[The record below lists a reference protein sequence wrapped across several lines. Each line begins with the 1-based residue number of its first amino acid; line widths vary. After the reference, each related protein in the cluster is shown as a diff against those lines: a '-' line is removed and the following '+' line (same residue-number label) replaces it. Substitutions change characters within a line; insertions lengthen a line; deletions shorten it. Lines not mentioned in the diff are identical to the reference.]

1 MVGYAT
7 VNEGKQSMMNI
18 KPVHAAVGDVFG
30 DKTVFSVPKYQRGY
44 AWDSDS
50 VQDFISDVDICYRS
64 RVNGGH
70 REHFLGGVLSIKN
83 DIEGV
88 ANAVHYQLV
97 DGQQRITT
105 IVLFGYALM
114 EVFGEL
120 AELLDDLELKR
131 RVEHYVKNL
140 KASFV
145 AHEQVVNRV
154 VTNANVLTL
163 SKKDESYFRGL
174 LGGNDPGCE
183 IDSHEK
189 LLTALSRISAYL
201 KTVQKQFEDFADQI
215 DAFEHVHDVLLSD
228 FSMLHMVAENKPDAY
243 RLFQVINDRGVSL
256 TDGDLLRVKTLELLE
271 GFNDEQLAAE
281 KIWDDILSDKPN
293 KTYDFLQWIY
303 ESHAYRRARSGAL
316 ADVYMEVFFEGL
328 APGQIKK
335 KEAKYIIEQLKI
347 IHADVERCRAFMK
360 GEWIFADQRP
370 VTPWDRARL
379 ASLIVHLGHTLS
391 IPLLLAASELG
402 HVKFRDVVLMLE
414 RAFFRYKIICNE
426 HVTPLKGLYYSECE
440 AIRSK
445 GAAYN
450 VGSLRQKL
458 GELLDLRAPLH
469 NFING
474 LTSLHY
480 QAKTGGNKT
489 IKHFLMMLD
498 SYFAWYESGAV
509 GAPKCL
515 EGNRLLDFGETSIEH
530 IYPRNAKAADI
541 DVEMEPRKNSICN
554 LTILDP
560 EINSMADN
568 ENFTAKRSVFKASS
582 IGLNQKIGKKL
593 KWNLK
598 ASVEYER
605 NILEMARYIFVV

>member
-1 MVGYAT
+1 
-7 VNEGKQSMMNI
+7 MNI

-30 DKTVFSVPKYQRGY
+30 DKTIFSVPKYQRGY

-64 RVNGGH
+64 RLTGAH
-70 REHFLGGVLSIKN
+70 REHFLGGILSVKS
-83 DIEGV
+83 DVEGV

-105 IVLFGYALM
+105 IVLFAYALM

-120 AELLDDLELKR
+120 VEYLKDDPELRR
-131 RVEHYVKNL
+131 RVEHYVNSL
-140 KASFV
+140 KISFV
-145 AHEQVVNRV
+145 SHEQVVNRV
-154 VTNANVLTL
+154 VANANVLTL
-163 SKKDESYFRGL
+163 SKKDEGYFREL
-174 LGGNDPGCE
+174 LGGHDPESE

-189 LLTALSRISAYL
+189 LSSAMSKILKYLNSVQVQAGEFAEQVDALE
-201 KTVQKQFEDFADQI
+201 Q
-215 DAFEHVHDVLLSD
+215 VHDVLLSD
-228 FSMLHMVAENKPDAY
+228 FSLLHMVAENKPDEY

-271 GFNDEQLAAE
+271 GYDDEQLAAE

-303 ESHAYRRARSGAL
+303 ESHAYKRARSGAL
-316 ADVYMEVFFEGL
+316 ADLYMESFFGGL
-328 APGQIKK
+328 VPGGVKK
-335 KEAKYIIEQLKI
+335 KDAKYIITQLRI
-347 IHADVERCRAFMK
+347 INEDVERCRAFVR
-360 GEWIFADQRP
+360 GEWIFPDQRP

-379 ASLIVHLGHTLS
+379 ASLVVHLGHTLS
-391 IPLLLAASELG
+391 VPLLLAASELG

-426 HVTPLKGLYYSECE
+426 HVTPLKSLYYVESEI
-440 AIRSK
+440 IRTE
-445 GAAYN
+445 GAAYS
-450 VGSLRQKL
+450 VQSLRDKL
-458 GELLDLRAPLH
+458 GDLLNQRAPLH

-480 QAKTGGNKT
+480 QSKTGGNKS

-498 SYFAWYESGAV
+498 SYYAWYESGAV

-530 IYPRNAKAADI
+530 IYPKNAKAADVDI
-541 DVEMEPRKNSICN
+541 EMEPRKNSIGN

-560 EINSMADN
+560 EINTMPIMTISRLK
-568 ENFTAKRSVFKASS
+568 EVSS
-582 IGLNQKIGKKL
+582 SLQL
-593 KWNLK
+593 L
-598 ASVEYER
+598 V
-605 NILEMARYIFVV
+605 

>member
-1 MVGYAT
+1 
-7 VNEGKQSMMNI
+7 MNI

-30 DKTVFSVPKYQRGY
+30 DKTIFSVPKYQRGY

-64 RVNGGH
+64 RLNGAH
-70 REHFLGGVLSIKN
+70 REHFLGGILSVKS
-83 DIEGV
+83 DVEGV

-105 IVLFGYALM
+105 IVLFAYALM

-120 AELLDDLELKR
+120 VEYLKDDPELRR
-131 RVEHYVKNL
+131 RVEHYVNSL
-140 KASFV
+140 KISFV
-145 AHEQVVNRV
+145 SHEQVVNRV
-154 VTNANVLTL
+154 VANANVLTL
-163 SKKDESYFRGL
+163 SRKDEGYFREL
-174 LGGNDPGCE
+174 LGGHDPESE

-189 LLTALSRISAYL
+189 LSSARSRILKYL
-201 KTVQKQFEDFADQI
+201 NSVQVQAGEFAEQV
-215 DAFEHVHDVLLSD
+215 DALEQVHDVLLSD
-228 FSMLHMVAENKPDAY
+228 FSLLHMVAENKPDAY

-271 GFNDEQLAAE
+271 GYGDEQLAAE

-303 ESHAYRRARSGAL
+303 ESHAYKRARSGAL
-316 ADVYMEVFFEGL
+316 ADLYMESFFGGL
-328 APGQIKK
+328 VPGGVKK
-335 KEAKYIIEQLKI
+335 KDAKYIIAQLRI
-347 IHADVERCRAFMK
+347 INEDVERCRAFVR
-360 GEWIFADQRP
+360 GEWIFPDQRP

-379 ASLIVHLGHTLS
+379 ASLVVHLGHTLS

-426 HVTPLKGLYYSECE
+426 HVTPLKSLYYVESEI
-440 AIRSK
+440 IRTK
-445 GAAYN
+445 GAAYS
-450 VGSLRQKL
+450 VQSLRDKL
-458 GELLDLRAPLH
+458 GDLLNQRAPLH

-480 QAKTGGNKT
+480 QSKTGGNKS

-498 SYFAWYESGAV
+498 SYYAWYESGAV

-530 IYPRNAKAADI
+530 IYPKNAKAADV
-541 DVEMEPRKNSICN
+541 DVEMEPRKNSIGN

-560 EINSMADN
+560 EINTMADN
-568 ENFTAKRSVFKASS
+568 DNFTAKRGVFKSS
-582 IGLNQKIGKKL
+582 TIGLNQKIGKKH

-598 ASVEYER
+598 ASVEYEK
-605 NILEMARYIFVV
+605 NILEMARHIFVI

>member
-1 MVGYAT
+1 M
-7 VNEGKQSMMNI
+7 
-18 KPVHAAVGDVFG
+18 
-30 DKTVFSVPKYQRGY
+30 
-44 AWDSDS
+44 
-50 VQDFISDVDICYRS
+50 
-64 RVNGGH
+64 
-70 REHFLGGVLSIKN
+70 
-83 DIEGV
+83 
-88 ANAVHYQLV
+88 
-97 DGQQRITT
+97 
-105 IVLFGYALM
+105 LFGYAKM
-114 EVFGEL
+114 DVFSGL
-120 AELLDDLELKR
+120 ADYLEDLELRK

-140 KASFV
+140 KTSFV

-154 VTNANVLTL
+154 VTSANVLTL
-163 SKKDESYFRGL
+163 SKKDEGYFRGL
-174 LGGNDPGCE
+174 LAGNEPDCE

-189 LLTALSRISAYL
+189 LLSAMGKVFGYL
-201 KTVQKQFEDFADQI
+201 KEVQNQCDGFAAKV
-215 DAFEHVHDVLLSD
+215 DALEQVHDVLLSD

-271 GFNDEQLAAE
+271 GYGGEQLAAE

-303 ESHAYRRARSGAL
+303 EAHAYKRARSGAL

-328 APGQIKK
+328 APGGVKK
-335 KEAKYIIEQLKI
+335 KDAKYIIAQLKV
-347 IHADVERCRAFMK
+347 IHADVERCRAFTK
-360 GEWIFADQRP
+360 GEWIFPNQRP

-379 ASLIVHLGHTLS
+379 ASLVVHLGHTLS
-391 IPLLLAASELG
+391 VPLLLAASELG
-402 HVKFRDVVLMLE
+402 HVKFRDIVLMLE
-414 RAFFRYKIICNE
+414 RAFFRYKTICNE

-440 AIRSK
+440 VIRTQ
-445 GAAYN
+445 GAAYSVN
-450 VGSLRQKL
+450 SLKHKL
-458 GELLDLRAPLH
+458 GDLLEQRAPVH

-474 LTSLHY
+474 LMSLHY
-480 QAKTGGNKT
+480 QSKTGGNKN

-498 SYFAWYESGAV
+498 SYYAWYESGAIGV
-509 GAPKCL
+509 PKCL

-530 IYPRNAKAADI
+530 VYPKNAKAADI
-541 DVEMEPRKNSICN
+541 DIEMEPRKNSIGN

-568 ENFTAKRSVFKASS
+568 DNFTAKRGVFKSSS
-582 IGLNQKIGKKL
+582 IALNQKIGKKL

>member
-1 MVGYAT
+1 
-7 VNEGKQSMMNI
+7 
-18 KPVHAAVGDVFG
+18 
-30 DKTVFSVPKYQRGY
+30 
-44 AWDSDS
+44 
-50 VQDFISDVDICYRS
+50 
-64 RVNGGH
+64 
-70 REHFLGGVLSIKN
+70 
-83 DIEGV
+83 
-88 ANAVHYQLV
+88 LV

-114 EVFGEL
+114 EVFNEL
-120 AELLDDLELKR
+120 SELLDDLQLKK
-131 RVEHYVKNL
+131 RVEHYIKKL
-140 KASFV
+140 EASFV
-145 AHEQVVNRV
+145 VHEQVVNRV

-163 SKKDESYFRGL
+163 SKKDEGYFRGL
-174 LGGNDPGCE
+174 LGGNEPDCE

-189 LLTALSRISAYL
+189 LLSAKCRVFAYL
-201 KTVQKQFEDFADQI
+201 RTVQKQFNNFVDQI
-215 DAFEHVHDVLLSD
+215 DALEQMHDVLLSD

-271 GFNDEQLAAE
+271 GHIDEQLAAE
-281 KIWDDILSDKPN
+281 QIWDDILSDKPN
-293 KTYDFLQWIY
+293 RTYDFLQWIY

-316 ADVYMEVFFEGL
+316 ADVYMEVFFDGL
-328 APGQIKK
+328 VPGSVKK
-335 KEAKYIIEQLKI
+335 KNAKYIIAQLKI
-347 IHADVERCRAFMK
+347 IHADVERCRAFIK
-360 GEWIFADQRP
+360 GEWIFPDQRP

-379 ASLIVHLGHTLS
+379 ANLIVHLGHTLS

-440 AIRSK
+440 VVRAE
-445 GAAYN
+445 GARYN
-450 VGSLRQKL
+450 VGSLKQKL
-458 GELLDLRAPLH
+458 GDLLEQRAPLH
-469 NFING
+469 NFINS

-480 QAKTGGNKT
+480 QSKTGGNKS

-509 GAPKCL
+509 GTPKCL
-515 EGNRLLDFGETSIEH
+515 EGHRLLDFGETSIEH
-530 IYPRNAKAADI
+530 VYPRNAKAADI
-541 DVEMEPRKNSICN
+541 DIEMEPRKNSVGN

-568 ENFTAKRSVFKASS
+568 DNFTAKRGVFKSSS
-582 IGLNQKIGKKL
+582 IALNQKIGKKL

-598 ASVEYER
+598 ASVEYEGY
-605 NILEMARYIFVV
+605 ILEMARHIFVV

>member
-1 MVGYAT
+1 
-7 VNEGKQSMMNI
+7 MNI

-50 VQDFISDVDICYRS
+50 VQDFISDVDVCYRS
-64 RVNGGH
+64 RVGGAH
-70 REHFLGGVLSIKN
+70 REHFLGGILSIKS

-114 EVFGEL
+114 DVFSEL
-120 AELLDDLELKR
+120 AGFLDDLELRK

-140 KASFV
+140 KISFV
-145 AHEQVVNRV
+145 THEQVVNRV
-154 VTNANVLTL
+154 VTSANVLTL
-163 SKKDESYFRGL
+163 SKKDEGYFRGL
-174 LGGNDPGCE
+174 LAGNEPDCE

-189 LLTALSRISAYL
+189 LLSAMGKVVAYL
-201 KTVQKQFEDFADQI
+201 KEVQNQCDDFAAKV
-215 DAFEHVHDVLLSD
+215 DALEQVHDVLLSD

-271 GFNDEQLAAE
+271 DYGDEQLAAE
-281 KIWDDILSDKPN
+281 QIWDDILSDKPN

-316 ADVYMEVFFEGL
+316 ADVYMEAFFEGL
-328 APGQIKK
+328 APGGVKK
-335 KEAKYIIEQLKI
+335 KDAKYIITQLKV
-347 IHADVERCRAFMK
+347 IHADVERCRAFTK

-379 ASLIVHLGHTLS
+379 ASLVVHLGHTLS
-391 IPLLLAASELG
+391 VPLLLAASELG
-402 HVKFRDVVLMLE
+402 HVKFRDIVLMLE

-440 AIRSK
+440 VIRTQ
-445 GAAYN
+445 GTAYSVN
-450 VGSLRQKL
+450 SLRQKL
-458 GELLDLRAPLH
+458 GGLLEQRAPLH

-474 LTSLHY
+474 LMSLHY
-480 QAKTGGNKT
+480 QSKTGGNKN

-498 SYFAWYESGAV
+498 SYYAWYESGAV
-509 GAPKCL
+509 GVPKCL
-515 EGNRLLDFGETSIEH
+515 EGHRLLDFGETSIEH
-530 IYPRNAKAADI
+530 VYPKNAKAADI
-541 DVEMEPRKNSICN
+541 DIEMEPRKNSIGN

-568 ENFTAKRSVFKASS
+568 DNFAAKRGVFKSSS
-582 IGLNQKIGKKL
+582 IALNQKIGKKL

-605 NILEMARYIFVV
+605 NVLEMARHIFVV